1 MEKKENTPDRV
12 KRRKYEE
19 SHRDERKAKNKIW
32 GTSVDRQFADEI
44 DEFLSRHPNLTKVA
58 IIVEGYNSLRE
69 KFEPSDK
76 K

>member
-1 MEKKENTPDRV
+1 MERKENTPERT

-19 SHRDERKAKNKIW
+19 VHKDERKAKSKIW

-58 IIVEGYNSLRE
+58 IIVEGYKALKER
-69 KFEPSDK
+69 FEPENK